1 MRRLRTLLALV
12 LMLNLAATQAVA
24 AEDRLVWD
32 AREVTDLAKRLR
44 DRVEVTAQTVSGYMP
59 QGTLQQRNR
68 RDRARRDLARVQEA
82 AEALLTACV
91 KGWGPDQIRP
101 LFDRVREE
109 MAEVR
114 EFRENARP
122 NKGILL
128 PWLRAQATAEK
139 LAAYFAEE

>member
-1 MRRLRTLLALV
+1 MRRLRTLVAFVLV
-12 LMLNLAATQAVA
+12 LNLVAAHAVT
-24 AEDRLVWD
+24 AEDRLFWD
-32 AREVTDLAKRLR
+32 PRKVTDLAKRLR
-44 DRVEVTAQTVSGYMP
+44 DRVDVTADTVSGYMP

-91 KGWGPDQIRP
+91 KGWGPDQIKP
-101 LFDRVREE
+101 LFDRVRQE
-109 MAEVR
+109 MGEVR
-114 EFRENARP
+114 EFREGARP

-139 LAAYFAEE
+139 LAPYFGEE